1 MEGFNQKNSL
11 ATYQNIIVGEWEAA
25 VSPNRMSSFIGSGS
39 YLRKAV
45 SIHKKTCP
53 IMDTI

>member
-11 ATYQNIIVGEWEAA
+11 ATYQNIILGEWEAA
-25 VSPNRMSSFIGSGS
+25 VSPNRMSSFIESGA

-45 SIHKKTCP
+45 SIHKKICL